1 MKTNYS
7 YLPPDAFAT
16 FVGCDIVDGGSA
28 LAVLV
33 QERDG
38 SVSAVKIAVEQ
49 VAD

>member
-16 FVGCDIVDGGSA
+16 FVQCEIIEGGSA
-28 LAVLV
+28 LAILV

-38 SVSAVKIAVEQ
+38 SVSAVKISVDQ

>member
-1 MKTNYS
+1 MKMSYS
-7 YLPPDAFAT
+7 YLPPDAFAS
-16 FVGCDIVDGGSA
+16 FVQCDIIEGGSA

>member
-16 FVGCDIVDGGSA
+16 FVQCKIIEGGST
-28 LAVLV
+28 LAILV

-38 SVSAVKIAVEQ
+38 SVSAVRLSVDQ